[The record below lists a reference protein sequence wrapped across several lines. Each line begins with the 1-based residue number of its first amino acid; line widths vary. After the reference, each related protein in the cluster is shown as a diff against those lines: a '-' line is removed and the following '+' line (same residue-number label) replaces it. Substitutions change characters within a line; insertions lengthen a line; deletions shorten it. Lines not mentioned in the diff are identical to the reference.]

1 MNCKVNQDSIN
12 YKHIVIQNGG
22 TLVIKKRFHCFPGV
36 WIYVE
41 SGGTL
46 TIDNGTLENV
56 LIEVS
61 ENATIN
67 IKNAGYLIL
76 LPQNDEN
83 IINLPKTAKLN
94 LVNGVIKKSSIIW
107 DPWWLY

>member
-1 MNCKVNQDSIN
+1 MKYGKMIE
-12 YKHIVIQNGG
+12 II
-22 TLVIKKRFHCFPGV
+22 FPHG
-36 WIYVE
+36 
-41 SGGTL
+41 
-46 TIDNGTLENV
+46 
-56 LIEVS
+56 
-61 ENATIN
+61 NATIN